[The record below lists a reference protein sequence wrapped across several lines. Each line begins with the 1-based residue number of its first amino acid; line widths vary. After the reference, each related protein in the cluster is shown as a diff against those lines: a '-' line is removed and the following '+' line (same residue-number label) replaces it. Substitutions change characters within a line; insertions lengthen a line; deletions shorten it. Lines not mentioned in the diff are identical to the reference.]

1 MKRFL
6 KAYAV
11 CLFLLGVSAVL
22 CMGSPAG
29 MPQLLVFDG
38 QLFLPW
44 ALAALLPAIPSA
56 AWMVWQERRP

>member
-22 CMGSPAG
+22 SMGSPAG
-29 MPQLLVFDG
+29 MPLLLVFDG